1 LRERYVKEI
10 RATGTLN
17 NYQSKFKHFEEMAFL
32 RDCIKF
38 RSIKFL
44 DNSIIG
50 DDSERITEPSD
61 DEENE
66 FVITQEDL
74 NNEDE
79 NPDDSD
85 IFIEFTEE
93 EHQSSETSQK
103 HTALQNELNIQ
114 QLKETCFNRNADD
127 MIISGDLALEDF
139 ECDELDENMSLNPME
154 MKHQIQYEN
163 VYPPHITHVII
174 ADNKELP
181 STHHLQQHQ
190 DEHEQETQ
198 FQQQMDLIYD
208 QNSCDGSKSSHSND
222 DNFETE
228 AIEPITPY
236 AEEEPEELAKQE
248 PEEDEIGDA
257 KSRQTDGDDRS
268 LLVEPPPKKFK
279 RKKRT
284 VKPKTQQKYLSY
296 TRNED
301 VIFGELIAS
310 MLMKVKDE
318 NQKKNIKKDILSM
331 FF

>member
-1 LRERYVKEI
+1 
-10 RATGTLN
+10 
-17 NYQSKFKHFEEMAFL
+17 MAFL

-38 RSIKFL
+38 RSVKFL

-50 DDSERITEPSD
+50 VDSDRISEHD
-61 DEENE
+61 GDEEENE

-93 EHQSSETSQK
+93 EQQSSEASLKQ
-103 HTALQNELNIQ
+103 TALQNELNIQ
-114 QLKETCFNRNADD
+114 QLKETCFNRTADA
-127 MIISGDLALEDF
+127 MMISGDLALEDF
-139 ECDELDENMSLNPME
+139 QCDELDENMSLNQMD
-154 MKHQIQYEN
+154 MKHTIQYES
-163 VYPPHITHVII
+163 VYPTHITHVII
-174 ADNKELP
+174 AGNKEP
-181 STHHLQQHQ
+181 SASHHHQEQQHQ
-190 DEHEQETQ
+190 DEDEQESQ

-228 AIEPITPY
+228 AIEPTTPY
-236 AEEEPEELAKQE
+236 VEEVPDEQLPKPEPGDDDRNDDAETRLEGEE
-248 PEEDEIGDA
+248 EEDEEL
-257 KSRQTDGDDRS
+257 S
-268 LLVEPPPKKFK
+268 LLVEQPPPKKIK
-279 RKKRT
+279 RKKRV
-284 VKPKTQQKYLSY
+284 VKPKAQQKYLSY
-296 TRNED
+296 TRDED

-318 NQKKNIKKDILSM
+318 NQKKGIKKDILSM